1 MSPNNATTINISPI
15 SAMMFQSTDLNVDG
29 DACENTPIATISM
42 ISNTAKIVSIPLIF
56 KLSK

>member
-1 MSPNNATTINISPI
+1 
-15 SAMMFQSTDLNVDG
+15 MMFQSTDLNVDG